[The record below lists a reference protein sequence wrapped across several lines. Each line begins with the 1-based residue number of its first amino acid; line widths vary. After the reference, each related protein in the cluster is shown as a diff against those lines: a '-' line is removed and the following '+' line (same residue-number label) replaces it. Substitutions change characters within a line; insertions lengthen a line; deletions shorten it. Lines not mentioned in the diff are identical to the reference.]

1 MNNNLHE
8 WLTDYQKIERDISY
22 LHRRLEQNENELE
35 RWEGGSLSHVRIVKE
50 SKGAKL
56 EYLIKKYREEIQF
69 KKEQLKEIEQF
80 ISQFDD
86 LETKILKLKYID
98 GCSLDIVAEK
108 LDYSASYI
116 KRKHAE
122 IKSKIDFLV
131 DNDYI

>member
-1 MNNNLHE
+1 MHE
-8 WLTDYQKIERDISY
+8 WLTDYQKIQRDISY
-22 LHRRLEQNENELE
+22 LYQRLEQNEDELQ
-35 RWEGGSLSHVRIVKE
+35 RWEGGNLSHTRIVKE

-56 EYLIKKYREEIQF
+56 EYLIKKYREEIQY
-69 KKEQLKEIEQF
+69 KKEQLKGIEQF

-98 GCSLDIVAEK
+98 GHSLDDVAEQ

-122 IKSKIDFLV
+122 IKSKINFLV